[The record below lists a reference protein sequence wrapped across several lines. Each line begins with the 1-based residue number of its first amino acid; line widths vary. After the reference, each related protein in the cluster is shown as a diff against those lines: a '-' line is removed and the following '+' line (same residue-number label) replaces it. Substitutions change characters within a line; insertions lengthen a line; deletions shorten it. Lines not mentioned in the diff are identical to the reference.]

1 MKIGIIG
8 AMHQEI
14 QIIKN
19 IIKPYHIKNLIN
31 SKIYIGMFKTHE
43 IFLIQSGIGKVS
55 AAIAC
60 MTLIQLCKIDL
71 IINSG
76 SAGGLI
82 KTLSI
87 GDLIVP
93 KKICYYDVNLKNFGY
108 SLGQIPTYPKFFRV
122 NNVLFNFF
130 KEVSKQFQLP
140 FYTGIIVSGDS
151 FVRKKVYVNQL
162 KHHFSS
168 AVAVDMESAAIG
180 QVCYKF
186 NIPFIVI
193 KSISDASD
201 NSATVNFKKN
211 IDIASL
217 QSSNFV
223 KIILE
228 NIITI

>member
-8 AMHQEI
+8 AMRQEI
-14 QIIKN
+14 KIIKN
-19 IIKPYHIKNLIN
+19 IIKPYQIKHIIN
-31 SKIYIGMFKTHE
+31 SKIYIGIFKTHE
-43 IFLIQSGIGKVS
+43 IFLTQSGIGKVS

-60 MTLIQLCKIDL
+60 MTLTYLFKIDF

-76 SAGGLI
+76 SAGGLM
-82 KTLSI
+82 KTLEI

-108 SLGQIPTYPKFFRV
+108 ALGQIPTYPKFFRV
-122 NNVLFNFF
+122 NKILFNFF

-151 FVRKKVYVNQL
+151 FVRKKIYIDQL

-180 QVCYKF
+180 QVCYKL

-201 NSATVNFKKN
+201 DNATVNFKKN

-228 NIITI
+228 KIIKI